1 MRVLK
6 GDQKVITIIG
16 HTIREEIHEYR
27 LSEEEYEH
35 FKEII
40 GNKNKEEYI
49 ADADRTS
56 RNISINPPYQIRF
69 EVKEEGFKKD
79 NYKGFTSRAL
89 EPICWTCYHNSR
101 NEKIDKIPESERG
114 IFCADCIQAYRG
126 TG

>member
-6 GDQKVITIIG
+6 GDQTVVTIIG

-35 FKEII
+35 FKKIK

-49 ADADRTS
+49 VDADRTS

-79 NYKGFTSRAL
+79 NYKGTPQEKDPL
-89 EPICWTCYHNSR
+89 CWGCDHNSQ
-101 NEKIDKIPESERG
+101 NEELSGMKDKEIG
-114 IFCADCIQAYRG
+114 KFCVDCIQAYRG

>member
-6 GDQKVITIIG
+6 GDQTVVTIIG

-35 FKEII
+35 FKKIK

-49 ADADRTS
+49 VDADRTS
-56 RNISINPPYQIRF
+56 RYVTINSPYRIRF
-69 EVKEEGFKKD
+69 EVKKEGIKKD
-79 NYKGFTSRAL
+79 NYKGTPQEKDPL
-89 EPICWTCYHNSR
+89 CWSCHHNSQ
-101 NEKIDKIPESERG
+101 NEELSGMKDKEIG
-114 IFCADCIQAYRG
+114 KFCADCVQIYRG